1 MRKIFSAL
9 LAAVIVALAPAVPA
23 QAKWPDKPIRLV
35 LPFGPGG
42 VADVTARIL
51 AAKLSDK
58 LGQQVVVENM
68 PGPGG
73 INAARAVIQAPPD
86 GYTMLYV
93 TNGTAIS
100 VAAFN
105 KLPFDPVKDLEMIS
119 MVGTFDLVFAVDASS
134 DYKTL
139 GDFIKAAKAAP
150 GKLNI
155 GTTLLGG
162 TQNLGAELF
171 KSMTGLNVQV
181 VVYKNSPDIVVALLR
196 KDIQMM
202 IDFPPAVQGQV
213 NDGKLRL
220 LASSSPKR
228 SALMPKIP
236 TADEAGVKGYEVISW
251 NGVGMP
257 KGTPKDVVDTMNKAI
272 HDVMAIPQVKEQ
284 YAKVGVVAQASTP
297 GELMGRLTGDIKKWN
312 AVIDKAGIARK

>member
-1 MRKIFSAL
+1 MRKILFAL
-9 LAAVIVALAPAVPA
+9 LALALIAPLHQA
-23 QAKWPDKPIRLV
+23 QAKWPEKPIRLV

-73 INAARAVIQAPPD
+73 INAARAVIGAAPD

-105 KLPFDPVKDLEMIS
+105 KLPFDPVKDLEMVS

-139 GDFIKAAKAAP
+139 GDFIKAAKANP

-171 KSMTGLNVQV
+171 KSTTGLNLQV

-228 SALMPKIP
+228 SVVLSKIP
-236 TADEAGVKGYEVISW
+236 TADEAGVKGYEVVSW
-251 NGVGMP
+251 NGVGVP
-257 KGTPKDVVDTMNKAI
+257 KGTPKDVIDTLNKAI

-297 GELMGRLTGDIKKWN
+297 AELMGRLTGDIKKWN

>member
-1 MRKIFSAL
+1 MRRIIFAL
-9 LAAVIVALAPAVPA
+9 LALALVTPIHQA
-23 QAKWPDKPIRLV
+23 QAKWPEKPIRLV

-68 PGPGG
+68 PSPGG
-73 INAARAVIQAPPD
+73 INAARAVIQAAPD

-105 KLPFDPVKDLEMIS
+105 KLPFDPVKDLEMVS

-139 GDFIKAAKAAP
+139 GDFIKAAKANP

-171 KSMTGLNVQV
+171 KSTTGLNLQV

-213 NDGKLRL
+213 NYGKLRL

-228 SALMPKIP
+228 SVVLSKIP
-236 TADEAGVKGYEVISW
+236 TADEAGVKGYEVVSW
-251 NGVGMP
+251 NGVGVP
-257 KGTPKDVVDTMNKAI
+257 KGTPKDIIDTLNKAI
-272 HDVMAIPQVKEQ
+272 HDIMAIPQVKEQ

-297 GELMGRLTGDIKKWN
+297 GELMARLTGDIKKWN
-312 AVIDKAGIARK
+312 DVIDKAKIPRK